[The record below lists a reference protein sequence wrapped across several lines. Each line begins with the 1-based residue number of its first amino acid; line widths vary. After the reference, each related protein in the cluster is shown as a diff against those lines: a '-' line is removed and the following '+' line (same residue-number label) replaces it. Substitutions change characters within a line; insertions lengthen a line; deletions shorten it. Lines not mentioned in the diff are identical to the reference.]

1 MGAAAM
7 PRFCHGYD
15 RLRSARG
22 EGDVADY
29 VIVGGG
35 TAGCALAARLSEDD
49 VSVVLLEAG
58 PPDDLPEI
66 HVPAMLGFLF
76 KTHVDWDLH
85 TDPEPALDRR
95 RGYLPRG
102 RMLGGSGSINGMV
115 YIRGNR
121 ADFEEWAQVGGE
133 GWGPD
138 HVLPYFKR
146 SEDNERGADEF
157 HGVGGPLGVSDGRS
171 GITLPDLWVEAAV
184 EAGFAHTADFNAA
197 TQEGVGRYQVMQRD
211 GQRSSSASAFLTPA
225 LGRPNLEVV
234 TDAHATRLRI
244 ARGRATGVEVL
255 RGGRLET
262 VHAEREVIVCA
273 GAYGSPQLLMLSG
286 VGPGAHL
293 SAFGIEVHEDL
304 PVGENLLDHPCV
316 LMSYLTTEPGLF
328 SAFTP
333 ENRALYDR
341 EHRGPFA
348 SNLAEA
354 GGFVSTR
361 PGLPGPDV
369 QFHAGASTYHD
380 NGLGVP
386 FADGQS
392 FGPNVAK
399 PTSRGTVTLRSP
411 MPTAKPRILHNF
423 LATEEDRRTM
433 VEGIRIALRIA
444 DQPALRAIRAGVHQ
458 APASDSE
465 DDIMDFVRRNTQTNY
480 HAVGTCAMGSVVD
493 GELRVLGVEGLRVA
507 DASVMPTIVRGN
519 TNAATLMIA
528 EKAADLIRGRPAPP
542 PGSDPAAVSARD

>member
-1 MGAAAM
+1 M
-7 PRFCHGYD
+7 
-15 RLRSARG
+15 
-22 EGDVADY
+22 ADY

-35 TAGCALAARLSEDD
+35 AAGCALAARLSEDD

-66 HVPAMLGFLF
+66 AVPAMLGFLF
-76 KTHVDWDLH
+76 KTHLDWDFD
-85 TDPEPALDRR
+85 TDPEPALDGR

-102 RMLGGSGSINGMV
+102 RMLGGSSSINGMV

-121 ADFEEWAQVGGE
+121 ADFAEWAEVAGDAWSYE
-133 GWGPD
+133 

-146 SEDNERGADEF
+146 SEDNERGADAY
-157 HGVGGPLGVSDGRS
+157 HGAGGPLGVADGRS
-171 GITLPDLWVEAAV
+171 GITLPDVWVEAAV
-184 EAGFAHTADFNAA
+184 QAGYEHNADFNGAS
-197 TQEGVGRYQVMQRD
+197 QEGVGRYQVTQRD
-211 GQRSSSASAFLTPA
+211 GTRSSSASAFLTPA
-225 LGRPNLEVV
+225 LGRPNLQVL
-234 TDAHATRLRI
+234 TDAHAAQI
-244 ARGRATGVEVL
+244 VVQRGRATGVDVL
-255 RGGRLET
+255 CGGRLET
-262 VHAEREVIVCA
+262 VHADREVIVCA

-286 VGPGAHL
+286 IGPRAHL
-293 SAFGIEVHEDL
+293 SAFGIAVHEDL
-304 PVGENLLDHPCV
+304 PVGENLQDHPCV
-316 LMSYLTTEPGLF
+316 LMSYVTTVPGLF

-333 ENRALYDR
+333 ENRALFDR
-341 EHRGPFA
+341 ERRGPFA

-361 PGLPGPDV
+361 PGVRGPDV

-380 NGLGVP
+380 NGLGAP

-399 PTSRGTVTLRSP
+399 PTSRGTVSLRSP

-433 VEGIRIALRIA
+433 VEGMRIALRIA
-444 DQPALRAIRAGVHQ
+444 DQPALRAIRAAPHQ
-458 APASDSE
+458 VPASDSE
-465 DDIMDFVRRNTQTNY
+465 ADIMDFVRRNAQTNY
-480 HAVGTCAMGSVVD
+480 HAAGTCAMGGVVD
-493 GELRVLGVEGLRVA
+493 AELRVLGVDGLRVA

-528 EKAADLIRGRPAPP
+528 EKAADLIRGRPAPAP
-542 PGSDPAAVSARD
+542 ESSPVARAGA